1 MEKENIT
8 GLLLKAIDLFSSL
21 YSLLPRIEGGSYDL
35 GPDEAIEEEWEEVGP
50 GLDSIIGDDENLV
63 KLIEYLKAERNA
75 GHSID
80 PQIQELREWLWRA
93 VTLVPGVN
101 KATITGLT
109 NHSDKYCNWLDW
121 INRYYPPE
129 QSKQEQENEEP
140 VKQDGL
146 PFELNTEEARKYFP
160 RAEKAGY
167 ITGHKW
173 IGDKVRLA
181 YFCSKVYP
189 SNRDSQRPT
198 TALEKFFGV
207 KNLSAQITQIETS
220 EPKRRASIQWRKEID
235 DAIFYD

>member
-1 MEKENIT
+1 MDYSIT
-8 GLLLKAIDLFSSL
+8 RFLLGLIKDLEGYDSFGGVVADYETAWNDYGCYIDDLIDNEDHLGLLID
-21 YSLLPRIEGGSYDL
+21 
-35 GPDEAIEEEWEEVGP
+35 
-50 GLDSIIGDDENLV
+50 
-63 KLIEYLKAERNA
+63 YLKAEHHA
-75 GHSID
+75 GHDID
-80 PQIQELREWLWRA
+80 PQIQKLRWSLKDAQDIANKVRPDAGVPPELRSNIIML
-93 VTLVPGVN
+93 GY
-101 KATITGLT
+101 KC
-109 NHSDKYCNWLDW
+109 SDW
-121 INRYYPPE
+121 IGWIDRYFPPE
-129 QSKQEQENEEP
+129 QSKQEPGQEEP

-173 IGDKVRLA
+173 IGDNVRLA

-207 KNLSAQITQIETS
+207 KNLSAQITQIEIS